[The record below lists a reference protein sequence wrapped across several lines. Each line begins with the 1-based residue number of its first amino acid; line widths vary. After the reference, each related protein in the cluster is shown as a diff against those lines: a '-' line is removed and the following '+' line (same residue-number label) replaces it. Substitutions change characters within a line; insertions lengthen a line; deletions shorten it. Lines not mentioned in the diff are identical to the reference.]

1 MVGITEEQ
9 RKGREAHDRLLLEV
23 VRQSRGETKTFVVD
37 HQLKGITPDM
47 LDWAWDHMDTEYY
60 RLWSPDHIAWEWELH
75 PDEAGRLG
83 AIHIAWEKVAG
94 ETVGLRIRWDD
105 PASSPIPITL
115 FHALLMSVL
124 ASDDTILMQII
135 GEWDSAPQGVHLRTT
150 FLLPA
155 AAPDEFLE
163 AHRLH
168 CIEEVQGM
176 GKALPQFCQRTGW
189 QSSSGQK
196 RSDE

>member
-1 MVGITEEQ
+1 MVEITEED
-9 RKGREAHDRLLLEV
+9 RKGREAHDQLLLEV
-23 VRQSRGETKTFVVD
+23 VRQSKGETKSFVVD
-37 HQLKGITPDM
+37 HHLKDVTPDM
-47 LDWAWDHMDTEYY
+47 IDWAWDHMDTEYY

-75 PDEAGRLG
+75 PEAVGRLG

-105 PASSPIPITL
+105 PASSPIPVTL
-115 FHALLMSVL
+115 PHALLMSVL
-124 ASDDTILMQII
+124 AADDTILMQIV
-135 GEWDSAPQGVHLRTT
+135 GEWGSESQGVHLRTT

-176 GKALPQFCQRTGW
+176 AKALPEFCQRTGW
-189 QSSSGQK
+189 RSGSGQK
-196 RSDE
+196 KSDE